1 MPPADTQRVM
11 LRRFPLLAITAT
23 LVLAVPAAASATT
36 VNVDGK
42 GSARFTT
49 RRTAQVIGVT
59 VNAPGRVHL
68 VALDAGTFRPKCVLK
83 RKKPCIRREKQS
95 GDWIVL
101 YAVRFIY
108 DGQGFNMKV
117 TSRNRFRISVSGV
130 GTLKLNGSGTY
141 TREGVVQRYSGNMA
155 PIVLK
160 RR

>member
-1 MPPADTQRVM
+1 MRPTDTQRVM
-11 LRRFPLLAITAT
+11 LRPFPLLAISAT

-49 RRTAQVIGVT
+49 RKMAQVIGVT
-59 VNAPGRVHL
+59 VNAPGRVRL
-68 VALDAGTFRPKCVLK
+68 VAADSASFRPKCVIK
-83 RKKPCIRREKQS
+83 RKKACIRRDTKT

-101 YAVRFIY
+101 HAVRFIY
-108 DGQGFNMKV
+108 DGQGFTMRV
-117 TSRNRFRISVSGV
+117 TSKNRFRISISGV

-141 TREGVVQRYSGNMA
+141 TRDAVQQRYNGNMA

>member
-1 MPPADTQRVM
+1 MRAADTQTVM
-11 LRRFPLLAITAT
+11 LRPFPLLAISAA

-49 RRTAQVIGVT
+49 RKAAQVIGVT
-59 VNAPGRVHL
+59 VNAPGRVRL
-68 VALDAGTFRPKCVLK
+68 VAADAASFRPKCVIK
-83 RKKPCIRREKQS
+83 RKKACIRRDRRT
-95 GDWIVL
+95 GDWIVIH
-101 YAVRFIY
+101 AVRFIY
-108 DGQGFNMKV
+108 DGQGFTMRV
-117 TSRNRFRISVSGV
+117 TSKNRFRVSISGV

-141 TREGVVQRYSGNMA
+141 TRDGVQQRYSGNMA